1 MTEDTIQMRRQPLI
15 GFRAALTVAAASP
28 LSHQQNRDPDGY
40 EDHSR
45 NDQER

>member
-1 MTEDTIQMRRQPLI
+1 MSALGEKRTL
-15 GFRAALTVAAASP
+15 GNLTVAAASP